1 MLEQFVTL
9 DGIWRSGHC
18 VPSRVFAMDWSKKNS
33 GTKGGH
39 LQSFLGKTLA
49 KLPILFRKMGS
60 WAAQSELD

>member
-1 MLEQFVTL
+1 
-9 DGIWRSGHC
+9 
-18 VPSRVFAMDWSKKNS
+18 MDWSKKNS

-49 KLPILFRKMGS
+49 KLPILFRKIGS